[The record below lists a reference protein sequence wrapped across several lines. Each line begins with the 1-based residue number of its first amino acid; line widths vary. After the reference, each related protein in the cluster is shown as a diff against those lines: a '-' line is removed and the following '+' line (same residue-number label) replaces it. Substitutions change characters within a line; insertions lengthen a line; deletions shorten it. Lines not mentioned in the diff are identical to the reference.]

1 MQLHF
6 ADHVVLVAYLG
17 AMMFLGWRLSRGQKT
32 GEEYFLGGRRL
43 PWFAVGI
50 SIIASL
56 LSSISFLAYPGVVW
70 RFGFGNL
77 MSTFL
82 GFPLHV
88 LFILLLTIPFFVR
101 FRFTTAY
108 EYLEHRYGLS
118 ARLLGA
124 SMFLMFVS
132 VLMMVIVLVSSRAL
146 AVATGIPL
154 IVIILTVGVVATVY
168 TMMGGIRAVV
178 WTDVIQVALLL
189 GGGFFTIGYVAWATG
204 TNLFDWMEVV
214 NARDNES
221 FTFFSPDPTL
231 PATVVTFTLTDA
243 LWIVVAHC
251 ANQMTM
257 QRYFS
262 TVNVEA
268 SKRSFVTGA
277 VTGVIIILVLT
288 IVGAS
293 LVYYFTQ
300 GPEPLPGHIDL
311 ASGKDRDS
319 IFPFFVA
326 SRVPAGLA
334 GAIFAALLAA
344 AMSTI
349 DSGVNSFATV
359 ATVDFGRLRKKKK
372 PVDEVRQARIITLVV
387 GLAVTVGALSLDNF
401 TGSDD
406 ILTILP
412 KTFNAL
418 VGPMGGLFLAG
429 MFLPRAGLRT
439 VWPAAIIGFATSLMV
454 AYSQPLLQSLGP
466 SAQQTLVAVLG
477 DSFGSRL
484 IEKGMGF
491 TWIMPSSF
499 VASFGTAWILS
510 LIFPNRN
517 QDRLAGLTWKTR
529 HEKTWLTS

>member
-1 MQLHF
+1 
-6 ADHVVLVAYLG
+6 
-17 AMMFLGWRLSRGQKT
+17 
-32 GEEYFLGGRRL
+32 
-43 PWFAVGI
+43 
-50 SIIASL
+50 
-56 LSSISFLAYPGVVW
+56 
-70 RFGFGNL
+70 
-77 MSTFL
+77 
-82 GFPLHV
+82 
-88 LFILLLTIPFFVR
+88 
-101 FRFTTAY
+101 
-108 EYLEHRYGLS
+108 
-118 ARLLGA
+118 
-124 SMFLMFVS
+124 
-132 VLMMVIVLVSSRAL
+132 MMVIVLLVSSRAL
-146 AVATGIPL
+146 AVATCSWCSCREFPGLFPGPGRDL

-204 TNLFDWMEVV
+204 TNLWDWMEVV
-214 NARDNES
+214 NLRDNES

-262 TVNVEA
+262 TVDVAA
-268 SKRSFVTGA
+268 SKRSMVTGA
-277 VTGVIIILVLT
+277 VTGIIIILVLT

-311 ASGKDRDS
+311 ANGKDRDS

-359 ATVDFGRLRKKKK
+359 ATVDFGRLRKKNK

-387 GLAVTVGALSLDNF
+387 GLAVMMGALSLENF

-412 KTFNAL
+412 KTFNSL

-429 MFLPRAGLRT
+429 MFLPRAGRRT
-439 VWPAAIIGFATSLMV
+439 VWPAAIIGFLTALGV
-454 AYSQPLLQSLGP
+454 AYSQPLLQVSRPLGP
-466 SAQQTLVAVLG
+466 ADPGGAAGRQLRPAADREGDGIHLDHALLLRRQLRHGLDPEPDLPQPEPAPSGRTDLEDPPREDLV
-477 DSFGSRL
+477 D
-484 IEKGMGF
+484 
-491 TWIMPSSF
+491 F
-499 VASFGTAWILS
+499 VRTEPIAPG
-510 LIFPNRN
+510 NRK
-517 QDRLAGLTWKTR
+517 R
-529 HEKTWLTS
+529 

>member
-1 MQLHF
+1 M
-6 ADHVVLVAYLG
+6 
-17 AMMFLGWRLSRGQKT
+17 
-32 GEEYFLGGRRL
+32 
-43 PWFAVGI
+43 
-50 SIIASL
+50 
-56 LSSISFLAYPGVVW
+56 
-70 RFGFGNL
+70 
-77 MSTFL
+77 
-82 GFPLHV
+82 
-88 LFILLLTIPFFVR
+88 
-101 FRFTTAY
+101 
-108 EYLEHRYGLS
+108 
-118 ARLLGA
+118 
-124 SMFLMFVS
+124 
-132 VLMMVIVLVSSRAL
+132 
-146 AVATGIPL
+146 
-154 IVIILTVGVVATVY
+154 
-168 TMMGGIRAVV
+168 V

-277 VTGVIIILVLT
+277 VTGVVIILVLT

-311 ASGKDRDS
+311 GQRQG
-319 IFPFFVA
+319 P
-326 SRVPAGLA
+326 RQHLPLLRGLPGPGRPWPAPSSPRCWRPPC
-334 GAIFAALLAA
+334 
-344 AMSTI
+344 STI

-372 PVDEVRQARIITLVV
+372 PIDEVRQARIITLAV

-412 KTFNAL
+412 KTFQRPGRSHGRA
-418 VGPMGGLFLAG
+418 VPGRDVSPPGPGSEPSG
-429 MFLPRAGLRT
+429 PR
-439 VWPAAIIGFATSLMV
+439 
-454 AYSQPLLQSLGP
+454 
-466 SAQQTLVAVLG
+466 
-477 DSFGSRL
+477 
-484 IEKGMGF
+484 
-491 TWIMPSSF
+491 PSS
-499 VASFGTAWILS
+499 ASRRPCWSRIPSLCSSLSARRPSRPWWRCWETAS
-510 LIFPNRN
+510 VR
-517 QDRLAGLTWKTR
+517 G
-529 HEKTWLTS
+529 